1 MVLRRWVT
9 QGIAFPNPGCPSCRL
24 EVVPSC
30 WFSRASRGSSRK
42 QNAPP
47 EQVEA
52 GVTIRL
58 ALDQFQSVDLPF
70 GLAVAPGRGEGGAIM
85 VRATALRSS
94 AWRSMPLASPKAKS
108 PFDTPCGT
116 QCWTCAFS
124 PASPTTYP
132 LLDAKFLAIGQ
143 TVLPECS

>member
-1 MVLRRWVT
+1 
-9 QGIAFPNPGCPSCRL
+9 L

-94 AWRSMPLASPKAKS
+94 AWRSMPLASPKAKKS
-108 PFDTPCGT
+108 IRHAMRD
-116 QCWTCAFS
+116 AV
-124 PASPTTYP
+124 
-132 LLDAKFLAIGQ
+132 LDMRVLAGIPNHIP
-143 TVLPECS
+143 VA